1 MTNFIQDVLL
11 EIEGISIL
19 MQQKRT
25 DAVMKALSNLPEEE
39 IVAYRDSLA
48 DEFKVLNPSKHLLL
62 SQQKGGKQFPFYF
75 FVIPYIYSM
84 ETVAIVLTWEE
95 FETMLSAIRAMKNMV
110 DSDALDALY
119 IKLSTQYKGS

>member
-25 DAVMKALSNLPEEE
+25 DAVLKALSNLPEEE

-48 DEFKVLNPSKHLLL
+48 EEFKVLNPSKHLLL
-62 SQQKGGKQFPFYF
+62 S
-75 FVIPYIYSM
+75 
-84 ETVAIVLTWEE
+84 
-95 FETMLSAIRAMKNMV
+95 
-110 DSDALDALY
+110 
-119 IKLSTQYKGS
+119 

>member
-1 MTNFIQDVLL
+1 MTNFIKDVLL

-62 SQQKGGKQFPFYF
+62 S
-75 FVIPYIYSM
+75 
-84 ETVAIVLTWEE
+84 
-95 FETMLSAIRAMKNMV
+95 
-110 DSDALDALY
+110 
-119 IKLSTQYKGS
+119 